1 MEVVTL
7 GLHALQATTPVLE
20 VDAQLLEELGP
31 KGGPVRWVRG

>member
-7 GLHALQATTPVLE
+7 GVHALQATTPVVE

-31 KGGPVRWVRG
+31 RGGVVR